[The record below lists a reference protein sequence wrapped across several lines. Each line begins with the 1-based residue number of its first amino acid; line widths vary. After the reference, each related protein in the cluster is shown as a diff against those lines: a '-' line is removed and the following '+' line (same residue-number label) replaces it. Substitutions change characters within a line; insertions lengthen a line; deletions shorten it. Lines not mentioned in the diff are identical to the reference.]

1 MLISQEKIVAK
12 RRYELSSFKDVVFV
26 CEDIRDPLLSGSA
39 LRIYRYGTGTLYINP
54 LYINLLKNIMDSW
67 FSRLIPV
74 LYILQA
80 LAYRYL
86 KSTDHSEM

>member
-39 LRIYRYGTGTLYINP
+39 LRIYRYGTGTLYIN
-54 LYINLLKNIMDSW
+54 LLKNIMDSW

>member
-1 MLISQEKIVAK
+1 MLISQEKIVAQ

-39 LRIYRYGTGTLYINP
+39 LRIYRYGTGTLYIN
-54 LYINLLKNIMDSW
+54 LLKNIIDSW

-74 LYILQA
+74 GTVYFASISLSVPEIH
-80 LAYRYL
+80 R
-86 KSTDHSEM
+86 